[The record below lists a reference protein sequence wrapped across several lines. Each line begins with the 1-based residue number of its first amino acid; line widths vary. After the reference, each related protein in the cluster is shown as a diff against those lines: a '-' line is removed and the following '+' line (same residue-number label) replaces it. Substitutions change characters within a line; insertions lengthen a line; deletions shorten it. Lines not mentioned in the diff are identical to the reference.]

1 MPHEVSAEEAVSDV
15 LSWWQGESTWQP
27 SVVEIAGPRRS
38 GRTAAL
44 RRLAE
49 DVAGA
54 ELLDAAGLTA
64 EELHAAVCELGE
76 VDWSAAK
83 EGEWTAVGDRAE
95 ERKLIVVT
103 NGHRA
108 GRTRRSSHPRRITDL
123 GLDDLAV
130 TGGLGIVI
138 EIDADASQEILPAQP
153 RRRHLIAAPAAGDDA
168 AVGDEREAGSD
179 QDQVELRAL
188 ALAELRE
195 VPVPVWQRLVRSCGA
210 QDTTTQGLT
219 ALARADSQLEL
230 LPAGLVRFRHEAEAE
245 RLRARLAQHAQELV
259 GTANRELVDWLL
271 GELAN
276 VAPPDGWGVSGA
288 VAGYAAQALAMHAVN
303 AGAFDRILDG
313 GTAAH
318 LTPDALLDAASC
330 LPEPAPHDSVA
341 ADAFFAHLCGVTPA
355 GQGEWVAWLH
365 LMATARG
372 DTALASSLESSG
384 VRLPWKVR
392 WADWRPPG
400 GYHARYTEPGSVVS
414 LGIVHRDGEP
424 VVVGFGQ
431 FNRTY
436 WIWRAADGVRVCP
449 QGVEEFTPDVAESLS
464 WPNGRTTPLTAQALR
479 KASLSSA
486 LNGLDEDLLGCSTR
500 VDGLVVLGGAGGVIA
515 IEPTDPVAPSGPLPL
530 SPLRGQAQVWE
541 YRQPA
546 GPVPDPAAPLTRA
559 LLDDLFGS
567 GFTRRLTPD
576 RLPAGL
582 TDPVARRV
590 LTEIGLPPVDVL
602 GLGLLPLTDQGLQE
616 YPWPADDAGPGRLG
630 PFFRIGDWW
639 GGTVVIDGPTGQ
651 ILRTRAEGEPAE
663 WSPDPLV
670 ASDLDRFLLMVHFF
684 TVGAFMLSL
693 CPHRIE
699 GILLRN
705 AIEGG
710 LERLDPPGARS
721 PAWMYQL
728 RS

>member
-1 MPHEVSAEEAVSDV
+1 MPHEVTVEEAVTDV
-15 LSWWQGESTWQP
+15 LSWWQDELTWEP
-27 SVVEIAGPRRS
+27 SVVEIAGPPRS

-44 RRLAE
+44 RRLAD
-49 DVAGA
+49 DVTGA
-54 ELLDAAGLTA
+54 ELLDATGLTA

-83 EGEWTAVGDRAE
+83 EGEWTALGDRDE
-95 ERKLIVVT
+95 ERKLIVIV

-123 GLDDLAV
+123 TLDDLAA
-130 TGGLGIVI
+130 TGVLGIVI
-138 EIDADASQEILPAQP
+138 ELDSDVSGELLPGQQ
-153 RRRHLIAAPAAGDDA
+153 RRRHLVAAPASG
-168 AVGDEREAGSD
+168 EAGAAEPD
-179 QDQVELRAL
+179 GAPVELHAL

-195 VPVPVWQRLVRSCGA
+195 VPVPVWQRLARSCGA
-210 QDTTTQGLT
+210 LDPTVEGLT
-219 ALARADSQLEL
+219 ALAREDARLEP
-230 LPAGLVRFRHEAEAE
+230 LPSGLVRFRHEAEAE
-245 RLRARLAQHAQELV
+245 RLRAALV
-259 GTANRELVDWLL
+259 RHERELVDRAN
-271 GELAN
+271 GELL
-276 VAPPDGWGVSGA
+276 DWLSGEPTDPA
-288 VAGYAAQALAMHAVN
+288 RPGSWSASGEVGGYAARALAMHAVN
-303 AGAFDRILDG
+303 AGAFDRILEG
-313 GTAAH
+313 EHAAH

-330 LPEPAPHDSVA
+330 LPEPPPHDSVA
-341 ADAFFAHLCGVTPA
+341 ADAFFAHLSGVTPA
-355 GQGEWVAWLH
+355 DQGEWVAWLH

-372 DTALASSLESSG
+372 DAALARSLEGSG

-400 GYHARYTEPGSVVS
+400 GYQARYTEPGSVVS

-431 FNRTY
+431 FNRVFR
-436 WIWRAADGVRVCP
+436 IWRTADGVQVCP
-449 QGVEEFTPDVAESLS
+449 QGVEEFAPDVAESLS
-464 WPNGRTTPLTAQALR
+464 WPDGRTAPLTAQALR

-486 LNGLDEDLLGCSTR
+486 LNGLDEDQFSCSAR
-500 VDGLVVLGGAGGVIA
+500 IDGLVVLGGAGGVVA
-515 IEPTDPVAPSGPLPL
+515 VDPTDPVAPSAPLPL
-530 SPLRGQAQVWE
+530 SPLRGQAEVWE
-541 YRQPA
+541 YRQPS
-546 GPVPDPAAPLTRA
+546 GPAPDPEAPLARA

-567 GFTRRLTPD
+567 AFTQRPDAD
-576 RLPAGL
+576 RLPPGL

-602 GLGLLPLTDQGLQE
+602 GLGLLPVADQGVQE
-616 YPWPADDAGPGRLG
+616 YAWPADDAASGRQG

-639 GGTVVIDGPTGQ
+639 GGTVVIDGPSGQ
-651 ILRTRAEGEPAE
+651 VLRSRAEGEPAE
-663 WSPDPLV
+663 WSADPLV
-670 ASDLDRFLLMVHFF
+670 ASDLERFLLMVHHF

-710 LERLDPPGARS
+710 LERLDPPGAAS

-728 RS
+728 RP

>member
-1 MPHEVSAEEAVSDV
+1 MPHEVTAEEAVTDV
-15 LSWWQGESTWQP
+15 LSWWQDDLTWQP

-44 RRLAE
+44 RRLTE

-54 ELLDAAGLTA
+54 VLLDAAGLTA
-64 EELHAAVCELGE
+64 EELHAVVCELGE

-83 EGEWTAVGDRAE
+83 EGEWTAFGDRDQ
-95 ERKLIVVT
+95 ERKLIVIT

-108 GRTRRSSHPRRITDL
+108 GRTRRSSHPRRIADL

-130 TGGLGIVI
+130 TGELGIVI
-138 EIDADASQEILPAQP
+138 EIDTDASQDLLVAQP
-153 RRRHLIAAPAAGDDA
+153 RRRHVVAAPAAGDEDA
-168 AVGDEREAGSD
+168 AGDEWAAGADEA
-179 QDQVELRAL
+179 QPELRAL

-195 VPVPVWQRLVRSCGA
+195 VPVSVWQRLARSCGA
-210 QDTTTQGLT
+210 QDPTVEGLT
-219 ALARADSQLEL
+219 ALARGDSRLEL
-230 LPAGLVRFRHEAEAE
+230 LPSGLVRFRHETDAE
-245 RLRARLAQHAQELV
+245 RLRAWLAQHAQELV
-259 GTANRELVDWLL
+259 GTANGELLDWLL
-271 GELAN
+271 GELADS
-276 VAPPDGWGVSGA
+276 AHPHGWQASGE
-288 VAGYAAQALAMHAVN
+288 VGGYAARALAMHAVN
-303 AGAFDRILDG
+303 AGMFDLILDG
-313 GTAAH
+313 GRAAH
-318 LTPDALLDAASC
+318 LAPDALLDAASC
-330 LPEPAPHDSVA
+330 LPEPPPHDSVA
-341 ADAFFAHLCGVTPA
+341 ADAFFAHLGGVTPA

-372 DTALASSLESSG
+372 DAALARSLEGSG
-384 VRLPWKVR
+384 VHLPWKVR

-431 FNRTY
+431 FNRVF

-449 QGVEEFTPDVAESLS
+449 QGVDEFTPDVAVSLS
-464 WPNGRTTPLTAQALR
+464 WPNGRTSPLTAQALR

-486 LNGLDEDLLGCSTR
+486 LNGLDEDLFSCSTR
-500 VDGLVVLGGAGGVIA
+500 VDGLVLLGGAGGVIA
-515 IEPTDPVAPSGPLPL
+515 VDPTEPIAPSDPLPL

-546 GPVPDPAAPLTRA
+546 GPAPDPAAPLTRA

-567 GFTRRLTPD
+567 DFTQRPDAD
-576 RLPAGL
+576 RLPSGL
-582 TDPVARRV
+582 TDPVAQRV

-602 GLGLLPLTDQGLQE
+602 GLGLVPVADQGLE
-616 YPWPADDAGPGRLG
+616 ECTWPADSAGSGRQG

-663 WSPDPLV
+663 WSTDPLV
-670 ASDLDRFLLMVHFF
+670 ASDLDRFVLMVHFF

-693 CPHRIE
+693 CPHPIE
-699 GILLRN
+699 GIWLRN
-705 AIEGG
+705 VIEGG

-728 RS
+728 RP